1 MRALS
6 TGSADA
12 DSGMLLHAY
21 IFLSSSDD
29 DIHNAKDEGGIF
41 PVREKTPYRLLLL
54 APFVLGVDLL
64 LPPLQTA

>member
-12 DSGMLLHAY
+12 YSGMLLHAN

-29 DIHNAKDEGGIF
+29 DIHNARDEGGIF

-54 APFVLGVDLL
+54 APVLGVNLL